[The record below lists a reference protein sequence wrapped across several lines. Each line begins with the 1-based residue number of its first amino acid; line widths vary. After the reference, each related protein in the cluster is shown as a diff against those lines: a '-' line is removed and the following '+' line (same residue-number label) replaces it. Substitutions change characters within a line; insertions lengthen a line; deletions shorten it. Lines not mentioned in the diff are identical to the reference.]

1 MIGNTWGSAEKL
13 VINILSLTKQLHQQ
27 LAQEAKILKT
37 APQAAE
43 LDNCTANKKQ
53 LTSRLEQFNQQFSEI
68 LAANGLPNNQN
79 GINEYFQRAALA
91 GLPTADAVANWQEI
105 QFVCA
110 ECKYLNESNGAS
122 IDLLSQHAKRS
133 LDILKGKNRGAN
145 VYGRDGIT
153 KSDPLTHTLTF
164 YL

>member
-1 MIGNTWGSAEKL
+1 MIENTWGSAEKL
-13 VINILSLTKQLHQQ
+13 VTNILSLTKQLQQQ
-27 LAQEAKILKT
+27 LVQEAKILKT
-37 APQAAE
+37 APQPVE
-43 LDNCTANKKQ
+43 LDGCTTNKKQ

-68 LAANGLPNNQN
+68 LAADGLPNNQN

-91 GLPTADAVANWQEI
+91 GLPAADAVANWQEI
-105 QFVCA
+105 QLVCV
-110 ECKYLNESNGAS
+110 ECKFLNESNGAS

-133 LDILKGKNRGAN
+133 LDILKGKNRGATI
-145 VYGRDGIT
+145 YGRDGAH